1 LGKDR
6 DWRAD
11 PNRNPYRVK
20 QSPSPSASKA
30 PSGSFIDFNTQR
42 VCPSCGDSRLKIEHN
57 FCKYCGVDL
66 SEIEPI
72 GNSDEVSK
80 QLAITAATDP
90 DAGIRRSAVDTLGDF
105 GETKVLGVLTYVLF
119 NDPDPDVRKEACDEL
134 GDLHHP
140 YSLTALAKALKDQD
154 ASVRKEAIEGLKK
167 IKNKNKPK
175 ELKEKKDKD
184 KDKDKDKEK
193 DKERDKDKDDD

>member
-1 LGKDR
+1 MGKDKNWYP
-6 DWRAD
+6 DASK
-11 PNRNPYRVK
+11 NPYRVK
-20 QSPSPSASKA
+20 QSPSASAA
-30 PSGSFIDFNTQR
+30 QTPSGSFIDFNTQR
-42 VCPSCGDSRLKIEHN
+42 VCPSCGRFEIKIAHN

-90 DAGIRRSAVDTLGDF
+90 DAEIRRKAVDTLGDF

-140 YSLTALAKALKDQD
+140 YSLTALTKAL
-154 ASVRKEAIEGLKK
+154 KEAIEGLKN
-167 IKNKNKPK
+167 IKDKNKPK
-175 ELKEKKDKD
+175 KLKEEKNKDEDKNEDKD
-184 KDKDKDKEK
+184 ED
-193 DKERDKDKDDD
+193 

>member
-1 LGKDR
+1 MGKDKN
-6 DWRAD
+6 WY
-11 PNRNPYRVK
+11 PNASKNPYRVK
-20 QSPSPSASKA
+20 QSPSASAA
-30 PSGSFIDFNTQR
+30 QTPSGSFIDFNTQR
-42 VCPSCGDSRLKIEHN
+42 VCPSCGRFEIKIAHN

-90 DAGIRRSAVDTLGDF
+90 DAEIRRKAVDTLGDF

-134 GDLHHP
+134 GDLHNP
-140 YSLTALAKALKDQD
+140 YSLTDLKKELKDQS

-167 IKNKNKPK
+167 IKDKNKPK
-175 ELKEKKDKD
+175 KLKEDKD
-184 KDKDKDKEK
+184 KDEDKDEYK
-193 DKERDKDKDDD
+193 DED